1 MKVVVEI
8 PEAAQGALPP
18 TATLSRDLLE
28 AYVIDRYRKGT
39 MTQRQV
45 GLALELDRWTTEDLL
60 RQHDVLKALTL
71 EDLEFERSL
80 RRRTP

>member
-18 TATLSRDLLE
+18 MATLSRDLLE

-45 GLALELDRWTTEDLL
+45 GLILGLDRGSTEEFL